1 DGGIRG
7 KKGTEGLK
15 IRQLLNLSPLCR
27 RLKPGLRQCMA
38 RLYGTVVHACCLLS
52 NYVHFVLTLEY
63 SCSISRIR
71 GLHRLRRDSWLHN
84 IQALRPHYRVQS
96 LTSTP
101 HCLAVD
107 RLSLAF
113 CA

>member
-1 DGGIRG
+1 
-7 KKGTEGLK
+7 
-15 IRQLLNLSPLCR
+15 
-27 RLKPGLRQCMA
+27 MA
-38 RLYGTVVHACCLLS
+38 RQYGTAVHACCPLS
-52 NYVHFVLTLEY
+52 NHVHFLLTRE
-63 SCSISRIR
+63 SGCSISRMR
-71 GLHRLRRDSWLHN
+71 GRPRVRRDAWLHN
-84 IQALRPHYRVQS
+84 IQALRHHYRVQS